1 MPARNTSIAAHR
13 DNNESG
19 LNQTKRTK
27 IFEFI
32 YSNPGC
38 SRSDIERGLSDMRIN
53 CVCGRV
59 NELLEAEHIHEN
71 GCKHDSLTGR
81 SVNRLYVG
89 RKVEQA
95 A

>member
-1 MPARNTSIAAHR
+1 VTVKSTSKAAHL

-27 IFEFI
+27 IFEFV

-38 SRSDIERGLSDMRIN
+38 SRSDIERGLIDMKIN

-59 NELLEAEHIHEN
+59 NELLMAGSIHEN
-71 GCKHDSLTGR
+71 GCKHDSVTGR
-81 SVNRLYVG
+81 SVNRLYAG
-89 RKVEQA
+89 RKA
-95 A
+95 AAA